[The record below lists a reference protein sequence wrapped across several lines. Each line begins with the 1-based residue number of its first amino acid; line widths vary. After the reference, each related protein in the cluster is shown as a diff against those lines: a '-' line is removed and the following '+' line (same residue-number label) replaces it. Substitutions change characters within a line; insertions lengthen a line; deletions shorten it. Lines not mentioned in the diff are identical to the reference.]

1 MMGLQGTMGDALR
14 RIVSPLTVA
23 TLMVTMAIGIAH
35 G

>member
-1 MMGLQGTMGDALR
+1 MMGQQGTVGDALR

-23 TLMVTMAIGIAH
+23 ALLATMAIGIAQ